1 MENWIDDLA
10 RVLGEEPLTPAE
22 TTRLL
27 DVARDVAHRV
37 ERKMTPLAAFMIGC
51 AVGRDVAS
59 GAARAETLSGM
70 LSRLEATLPPEA
82 SHPRNGI
89 P

>member
-1 MENWIDDLA
+1 MEKWIDELA

-22 TTRLL
+22 TERLL

-51 AVGRDVAS
+51 AVGREIAS
-59 GAARAETLSGM
+59 GAARAETLSRT
-70 LSRLEATLPPEA
+70 LSRLEAALPPEA
-82 SHPRNGI
+82 PEG
-89 P
+89 